1 MTKTKILIVEDESHL
16 AQGLKL
22 HLELAGHEVIWAQDG
37 VQGIELWQKMAP
49 DLVILD
55 IMMPKKDGFQVLE
68 EIRQLDDKLPILI
81 LSARSAINDKIK
93 ALKKGVDDYLAKPF
107 DSQELLLRVERLLVK
122 RGWFDQSGELEVD
135 EDVDEQEIKMKTQ
148 LKKFSFGDNHLDFTL
163 GTAKT
168 SQGLVVQLTDQ
179 ELKLLKLFA
188 SYPNRPLSRKDLLKV
203 AWGYAEDVET
213 RTLDNF
219 IVRFRKYFEPDAKK
233 PTYFQSVRS
242 VGYVLKI

>member
-1 MTKTKILIVEDESHL
+1 VKTKILIIEDEAHL

-22 HLELAGHEVIWAQDG
+22 HLELASHQVIWARDG
-37 VQGIELWQKMAP
+37 VEGVDQWREHNP

-55 IMMPKKDGFQVLE
+55 LMMPRKDGLQVLE
-68 EIRQLDDKLPILI
+68 EIRAVDDKLPILI
-81 LSARSAINDKIK
+81 LSARSAIQDRIK

-107 DSQELLLRVERLLVK
+107 DSQELLLRVDRLLLK
-122 RGWFDQSGELEVD
+122 RGWLEQSGEINLEEEEAD
-135 EDVDEQEIKMKTQ
+135 TEIRLNEK
-148 LKKFSFGDNHLDFTL
+148 LKKFSFGDNVIDFTM

-168 SQGLVVQLTDQ
+168 ALGLVVALTDQ
-179 ELKLLKLFA
+179 ELKLLRLFA

-203 AWGYAEDVET
+203 AWGYAQDMET

-219 IVRFRKYFEPDAKK
+219 IVRFRKYFEPDAKRPK
-233 PTYFQSVRS
+233 YFQSVRS